1 MSFWVTTKNKLH
13 LYVQTYQWLV
23 NLMVTV
29 LMIDKVFNIFPY
41 VSCKYIYTEQMI
53 FYNIFVVI
61 RAFIIAVRYG
71 FISNLRLKILN
82 AESREY

>member
-1 MSFWVTTKNKLH
+1 
-13 LYVQTYQWLV
+13 
-23 NLMVTV
+23 
-29 LMIDKVFNIFPY
+29 MIDKVFNIFPY

-82 AESREY
+82 PESREY